1 MASDRWTASA
11 IAFVLAA
18 MLALP
23 LAPQRAAAQEHGA
36 TATESHSADS
46 KPADS
51 KAADSKAGDGKAAE
65 PRTGGAGVL
74 ALLPPDAVTSHT
86 LTLNGRPLAYTATA
100 GTFPLYGPTGERTAA
115 VFYTAYVAKD
125 ASPTRPITFVFN
137 GGPGAASAYLHLGL
151 VGPKILDF
159 GPSGRDGA
167 HAALIDNPQSW
178 LAFTDLVII
187 DPIGTGWSRTAK
199 ADDSSFFGV
208 QADAQVMAK
217 VIALYLARSGRS
229 GSPKY
234 LLGESYGGFRA
245 AKTAQALR
253 QSQGVIVAGVIMLS
267 PLIDGSLIFGSNR
280 YALGAALQ
288 LPSLAATE
296 LERRGAFTPQ
306 ALSDAERF
314 AMTDYLA
321 TLAGAAPTGEAAR
334 AFYAHIAELT
344 GLSPELVTRT
354 RGFVRDAFLKHLRE
368 RDQAVVS
375 IYDAAL
381 TAPDPYPDGDGRGPD
396 PVLEGFTRAYGGAFA
411 AYARDTLGFKTD
423 MTYQLLSM
431 EVNNK
436 WKWGESEGSRR
447 QANASDDIRELLS
460 LDPSFRLLVAHGYSD
475 LITPYG
481 VSRYVLDHLPR
492 ELADGRTA
500 LKLYRGGHMLYTIPA
515 SRAAFAADAKAFY
528 EADGRKD

>member
-1 MASDRWTASA
+1 M
-11 IAFVLAA
+11 
-18 MLALP
+18 P
-23 LAPQRAAAQEHGA
+23 RAAHAQEA
-36 TATESHSADS
+36 TAAEA
-46 KPADS
+46 
-51 KAADSKAGDGKAAE
+51 KAADSKAGEARAGDSRA
-65 PRTGGAGVL
+65 GAPGVL
-74 ALLPPDAVTSHT
+74 ALLPADAVTHHT
-86 LTLNGRPLAYTATA
+86 LPLGDRPLAYTATA
-100 GTFPLYGPTGERTAA
+100 GTVPLYGQNGERTAA

-125 ASPTRPITFVFN
+125 APANRPITFVFN

-187 DPIGTGWSRTAK
+187 DPVGTGWSRTVK
-199 ADDSSFFGV
+199 ADDAGFFGV

-217 VIALYLARSGRS
+217 VIALYLARNGRS
-229 GSPKY
+229 GAPKY

-253 QSQGVIVAGVIMLS
+253 QSQGLIVAGVIMLS

-306 ALSDAERF
+306 ALTEAERF
-314 AMTDYLA
+314 AMTDYLT
-321 TLAGAAPTGEAAR
+321 TLAGAAPAGDAAR
-334 AFYAHIAELT
+334 AFYDRVAALT
-344 GLSPELVTRT
+344 GLSPDLVTRT

-381 TAPDPYPDGDGRGPD
+381 AAPDPYPDSDGRGPD

-423 MTYQLLSM
+423 MTYQLLST

-447 QANASDDIRELLS
+447 QANAADDIRELLS

-492 ELADGRTA
+492 ELANGRTA
-500 LKLYRGGHMLYTIPA
+500 LRLYRGGHMLYTIPA
-515 SRAAFAADAKAFY
+515 SRAAFTADAKAFY
-528 EADGRKD
+528 ESDGRRD